1 MAATKNKGLGKGLGA
16 LLGSETIPNNEGR
29 TVLDLNVQDVS
40 PNENQPRKHF
50 DREKL
55 KELAASI
62 QENGVIQPIIVSKVG
77 VGYQIVAGERR
88 WRAARL
94 ANAKTIPAIV
104 KELTDLEILQQAL
117 IENVQRQDLNAI
129 ETGEALQRLMD
140 EHGMTQEKLSAVV
153 GMSRSALANTLR
165 LQQLTAKVKKY
176 VISEE
181 LSPGHA
187 RALLALPEKKTQDEL
202 AAWIV
207 EKELSVRETERLVKK
222 TLEAPVAVEIDSSA
236 EEDDAY
242 TLSIQTVE
250 ETLTRNLGTKVRLR
264 DNREKKKG
272 QIVID
277 YYSLDDLERI
287 MDILG
292 AEDESYDRM

>member
-77 VGYQIVAGERR
+77 AGYQIVAGERR

-165 LQQLTAKVKKY
+165 LQQLTAKVKRY